1 MQCKGKETDSNI
13 FESVFFSLDLDVAL
27 RFTVWITEV
36 IKMAYT
42 IQELANLSGVSTRTL
57 RYYDEIGLL
66 KPARTNEAGYRFYEQ
81 QQVDLL
87 QQILFYRALDMKLAT
102 IQGIIQAPDFQ
113 HKMALETH
121 RVALLQRKEQL
132 EKLLQTVERTI
143 QSLEEEI
150 PMTNEKKFEGFK
162 ENLIEENEK
171 KYGQETRAK
180 YGNETV
186 DASNAKL
193 MNMTEQQYE
202 AMQQLEQQLFARL
215 KEAMAIGDVKNDV
228 AMEVAE
234 LHKRWLCFSWPQYSK
249 EAHAGLAQMY
259 VADERFTAYYDERV
273 SVGATKFLHDAI
285 MAYSQN

>member
-1 MQCKGKETDSNI
+1 MK
-13 FESVFFSLDLDVAL
+13 DV
-27 RFTVWITEV
+27 E
-36 IKMAYT
+36 YT
-42 IQELANLSGVSTRTL
+42 IQGLAKLSGVSTRTL

-66 KPARTNEAGYRFYEQ
+66 KPARTNQAGYRYYGQNE
-81 QQVDLL
+81 VDTL
-87 QQILFYRALDMKLAT
+87 QQILFYRALDMKLTT
-102 IQGIIQAPDFQ
+102 IQKIIQAPDFQ
-113 HKMALETH
+113 SKEALKSH
-121 RVALLQRKEQL
+121 RIALLERKEQL

-150 PMTNEKKFEGFK
+150 PMANEKKFEGFK
-162 ENLIEENEK
+162 KDLIEKNEQQ
-171 KYGQETRAK
+171 YGQEVRGK

-193 MNMTEQQYE
+193 MNMTEEQFK
-202 AMQQLEQQLFARL
+202 AMQQLEQQLFERL
-215 KEAMAIGDVKNDV
+215 KEAMVIGDVKNDV

-273 SVGATKFLHDAI
+273 SVGATQFLHDAI
-285 MAYSQN
+285 MVYSQN